1 MRWENSRIGMRSGDS
16 MGSNMPRN
24 WPSQGIINMAFKELM
39 YCHSMRKHFFVTRES
54 NRSVLV
60 RKDKIWD
67 GDGLIIEDKRGHR
80 YQREV
85 TLDTE
90 THFYFQ
96 II

>member
-1 MRWENSRIGMRSGDS
+1 M
-16 MGSNMPRN
+16 
-24 WPSQGIINMAFKELM
+24 MAFKELM
-39 YCHSMRKHFFVTRES
+39 YCPSMRKNFFTARES

-60 RKDKIWD
+60 RKDKVWD
-67 GDGLIIEDKRGHR
+67 SDSLIIEDKRGHR

-90 THFYFQ
+90 SHFYFQ